1 MISQVYSNY
10 IAEYGMRPY
19 SKHSTHKKSE
29 LKSVYN
35 SIVKLNKSSPF
46 YKLDVSDNAQT
57 RAIDIKENARSLAE
71 ITEDLT
77 DVQTGGMTFKSLAN
91 SDNEAVASAEYI
103 GDNTTAGTTHSF
115 NISVDQLAEPQI
127 NTGAFLNN
135 HSNVLSSGTY
145 VFDVNISSITYE
157 LQFSV
162 KDTENTLDIQN
173 KLSRLINKSQIG
185 LSAAVIDNGQGQS
198 ALQLTSNMT
207 GVGSKPV
214 IFTVTDDNTSAA
226 SGVVD
231 ALGLNNTTQYPA
243 NAVFRL
249 NGESWT
255 SSSNTFTVDKDYEVT
270 LHSVSHDNESAT
282 ISLHQ
287 DMNSLADSLR
297 ELVGSYN
304 KLTSLISEGTSAGS
318 RRIYGDFRAITEKY
332 SAALNANGLSLQEN
346 GQISIDEDTLKQNS
360 SDGSMPDKLSQ
371 INGFKNALYK
381 KATAVMIDPM
391 EYINKNIISYK
402 NPVRPSADPYTTSI
416 YTGMMFNGYC

>member
-1 MISQVYSNY
+1 
-10 IAEYGMRPY
+10 
-19 SKHSTHKKSE
+19 
-29 LKSVYN
+29 
-35 SIVKLNKSSPF
+35 
-46 YKLDVSDNAQT
+46 
-57 RAIDIKENARSLAE
+57 
-71 ITEDLT
+71 
-77 DVQTGGMTFKSLAN
+77 MTFKSLAD

-226 SGVVD
+226 SGAVD

-249 NGESWT
+249 NGESRI

-318 RRIYGDFRAITEKY
+318 RRIYGDFRAIT
-332 SAALNANGLSLQEN
+332 
-346 GQISIDEDTLKQNS
+346 
-360 SDGSMPDKLSQ
+360 
-371 INGFKNALYK
+371 
-381 KATAVMIDPM
+381 
-391 EYINKNIISYK
+391 
-402 NPVRPSADPYTTSI
+402 
-416 YTGMMFNGYC
+416 

>member
-1 MISQVYSNY
+1 MISHVYSNY

-35 SIVKLNKSSPF
+35 NIVKLNKSSPF
-46 YKLDVSDNAQT
+46 YKLDVSDSAQT

-71 ITEDLT
+71 ITEALT
-77 DVQTGGMTFKSLAN
+77 DVQTGGMTFRSLAE

-103 GDNTTAGTTHSF
+103 GDNTAAGTTHSF
-115 NISVDQLAEPQI
+115 DISVDQLAEPQV
-127 NTGAFLNN
+127 NTGTFLNN
-135 HSNVLSSGTY
+135 RSRALSSGTY

-157 LQFSV
+157 LQFNV
-162 KDTENTLDIQN
+162 KDDENTIDIQN
-173 KLSRLINKSQIG
+173 KLARLINKSQIG
-185 LSAAVIDNGQGQS
+185 LTAGVVNNNQGQS

-214 IFTVTDDNTSAA
+214 IFTVTEDNSSAS
-226 SGVVD
+226 SGAVE

-243 NAVFRL
+243 NAVFKL
-249 NGESWT
+249 NGEPRI
-255 SSSNTFTVDKDYEVT
+255 SSSNVFTVDKDYEVT
-270 LHSVSHDNESAT
+270 LNGVSRDNDKAV

-318 RRIYGDFRAITEKY
+318 RRIYGDFRAIAAKY
-332 SAALNANGLSLQEN
+332 NDELNANGLTLQEN
-346 GQISIDEDTLKQNS
+346 GQIDIDEDTLRQNS

-381 KATAVMIDPM
+381 KASAVMLNPM

-402 NPVRPSADPYTTSI
+402 NPARPSADPYTTSI

>member
-1 MISQVYSNY
+1 M
-10 IAEYGMRPY
+10 
-19 SKHSTHKKSE
+19 
-29 LKSVYN
+29 
-35 SIVKLNKSSPF
+35 
-46 YKLDVSDNAQT
+46 
-57 RAIDIKENARSLAE
+57 
-71 ITEDLT
+71 
-77 DVQTGGMTFKSLAN
+77 
-91 SDNEAVASAEYI
+91 
-103 GDNTTAGTTHSF
+103 
-115 NISVDQLAEPQI
+115 
-127 NTGAFLNN
+127 
-135 HSNVLSSGTY
+135 
-145 VFDVNISSITYE
+145 
-157 LQFSV
+157 
-162 KDTENTLDIQN
+162 
-173 KLSRLINKSQIG
+173 
-185 LSAAVIDNGQGQS
+185 
-198 ALQLTSNMT
+198 
-207 GVGSKPV
+207 
-214 IFTVTDDNTSAA
+214 
-226 SGVVD
+226 D

-243 NAVFRL
+243 NAVFKL
-249 NGESWT
+249 NGESRI

-318 RRIYGDFRAITEKY
+318 RRVYGDFRAITEKY

-360 SDGSMPDKLSQ
+360 TDGSMPDKLSQ

-402 NPVRPSADPYTTSI
+402 NPVRPSSDPYTTSI